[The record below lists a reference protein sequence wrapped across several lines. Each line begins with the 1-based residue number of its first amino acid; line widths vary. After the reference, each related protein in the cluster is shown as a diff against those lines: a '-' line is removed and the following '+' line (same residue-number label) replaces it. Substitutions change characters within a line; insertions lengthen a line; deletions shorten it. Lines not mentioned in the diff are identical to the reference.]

1 MTSQAQIDPSHLS
14 ETKLKD
20 PPKLSGGLPVI
31 GHTRAFVND
40 TVGLLQRTHEECG
53 PVGRFTLFGKDVIL
67 FTGPEA
73 HEALFRQPDEVL
85 NASAAYK
92 MMVPVFGKGVAY
104 GAEPSRMAEQM
115 HMLYPALRNNR
126 MRTYTEVV
134 ARETL
139 DTIANW
145 GDEGEI
151 EAGAFFGMLTNF
163 TSSSCLLGQEFR
175 NEMSEEFSKVYYD
188 LERGIVAWGYIH
200 PYLPIPAFRRRDRA
214 RARLGEMVSEI
225 VDARRRSGYRGED
238 FLQTLMDADY
248 SDGSKLT
255 DHEVTG
261 MLVAAMF
268 AGHHTSSVTT
278 AWTLLELL
286 RHPQLLHEVRDEIR
300 SRYGQERAYTFQSLR
315 DLEKTEWAVKEAL
328 RIHPPL
334 FILLRAAL
342 KDCEIL
348 GYRVKKGNWVAVSPL
363 VAHRDDAVFEN
374 ALQFDPTRYGPGR
387 AEDRRPF
394 AYIAFG
400 GGRHKCMG
408 NAFALL
414 QIKTI
419 LAVLLDHYDFELMGD
434 AIETDFQGL
443 VLGPKPPI
451 RIRYRGAAKRDTGTL
466 RTGRLAKVA
475 GGA

>member
-1 MTSQAQIDPSHLS
+1 MSVRSTATALTSGRPR
-14 ETKLKD
+14 KPPRLK
-20 PPKLSGGLPVI
+20 GGFPVI
-31 GHTRAFVND
+31 GHTMAFVKD
-40 TVGLLQRTHEECG
+40 TIGLLQRTHDECG
-53 PVGRFTLFGKDVIL
+53 TVGRFKLFGKNMIL

-85 NASAAYK
+85 SPNAAYK
-92 MMVPVFGKGVAY
+92 MMVPVFGEGVAY
-104 GAEPSRMAEQM
+104 GAEPAKMAEQM

-126 MRTYTEVV
+126 MRTYTEIV

-139 DTIANW
+139 DIISTW

-151 EAGAFFGMLTNF
+151 EVSSFFGMLTNF
-163 TSSSCLLGQEFR
+163 TSSSCLLGTEFR
-175 NEMSEEFSKVYYD
+175 NEMSEEFSRVYYD

-214 RARLGEMVSEI
+214 RARLGDMVSEI
-225 VDARRRSGYRGED
+225 VQKRKRSGYRGED
-238 FLQTLMDADY
+238 FLQTLMDAQY
-248 SDGSKLT
+248 SDGSKLS
-255 DHEVTG
+255 DHEITG

-278 AWTLLELL
+278 AWTLVELL
-286 RHPQLLHEVRDEIR
+286 RHPRFLDRVRTEIR
-300 SRYGQERAYTFQSLR
+300 QRYAESERYDFQSLR
-315 DLEKTEWAVKEAL
+315 DLEQTEAAVKEAL

-342 KDCEIL
+342 QDCEIL
-348 GYRVKKGNWVAVSPL
+348 GYRVKKGNWVAVSPM
-363 VAHRDDAVFEN
+363 VAHRDDRVFQS
-374 ALQFDPTRYGPGR
+374 ALEYDPDRYAPGR
-387 AEDRRPF
+387 EEDKRPF

-408 NAFALL
+408 NAFAIL

-419 LAVLLDHYDFELMGD
+419 LAVLLNRYDFELAGD
-434 AIETDFQGL
+434 PIETDFQGL

-451 RIRYRGAAKRDTGTL
+451 TVRYERRGA
-466 RTGRLAKVA
+466 
-475 GGA
+475 

>member
-1 MTSQAQIDPSHLS
+1 MTAPARRN
-14 ETKLKD
+14 
-20 PPKLSGGLPVI
+20 PPQLGGGLPVI
-31 GHTRAFVND
+31 GHTLAFVND
-40 TVGLLQRTHEECG
+40 TVGLLQKTHDECG
-53 PVGRFTLFGKDVIL
+53 SVGKFKLFGKDVIL

-85 NASAAYK
+85 SPNAAYK
-92 MMVPVFGKGVAY
+92 MMVPVFGEGVAY
-104 GAEPSRMAEQM
+104 GAEPSKMAEQM

-126 MRTYTEVV
+126 MRTYTEIV

-139 DTIANW
+139 QAITDW

-151 EAGAFFGMLTNF
+151 EAIDFFGILTNYA
-163 TSSSCLLGQEFR
+163 SSSCLLGKEFR

-214 RARLGEMVSEI
+214 RARLGEMVSQI
-225 VDARRRSGYRGED
+225 VEARKQSGYRGED
-238 FLQTLMDADY
+238 FLQTLMDAKY
-248 SDGSKLT
+248 VDGSKLT

-268 AGHHTSSVTT
+268 AGHHTSSVTA
-278 AWTLLELL
+278 AWSLLELL
-286 RHPQLLHEVRDEIR
+286 RHPQFLDGVREEIR
-300 SRYGQERAYTFQSLR
+300 TRYAEDGAYTFQSLR
-315 DLEKTEWAVKEAL
+315 DLEKTECAVKEAL
-328 RIHPPL
+328 RLHPPL

-342 KDCEIL
+342 NDCEIL

-363 VAHRDDAVFEN
+363 VAHRDESVFKN
-374 ALQFDPTRYGPGR
+374 ALDFDPTRYGPGR
-387 AEDRRPF
+387 EEDRRPF
-394 AYIAFG
+394 AYISFG

-419 LAVLLDHYDFELMGD
+419 LAVLLHRYDFELMGET
-434 AIETDFQGL
+434 IETDFQGL
-443 VLGPKPPI
+443 VLGPRPPI
-451 RIRYRGAAKRDTGTL
+451 RIRYRRRRTEMATCQPARTQTSGRPLPL
-466 RTGRLAKVA
+466 RPWRP
-475 GGA
+475 

>member
-1 MTSQAQIDPSHLS
+1 MTAHAQTDSRHL
-14 ETKLKD
+14 TTAKLKN
-20 PPKLSGGLPVI
+20 PPRLKGGVPLI
-31 GHTRAFVND
+31 GHTRPFISD
-40 TVGLLQRTHEECG
+40 TVGLLQRTHDECG
-53 PVGRFTLFGKDVIL
+53 AVGKFQLFGKDIIL

-85 NASAAYK
+85 SPNAAYK

-104 GAEPSRMAEQM
+104 GAEPSKMAEQM
-115 HMLYPALRNNR
+115 HMLYPALRNDR
-126 MRTYTEVV
+126 MRTYTEIV
-134 ARETL
+134 ARETR
-139 DTIANW
+139 DTIASW

-151 EAGAFFGMLTNF
+151 EASAFFGMLTNY
-163 TSSSCLLGQEFR
+163 TSSSCLLGKEFR

-214 RARLGEMVSEI
+214 RARLGEMVSKI
-225 VDARRRSGYRGED
+225 VDARKQSGYRGED
-238 FLQTLMDADY
+238 FLQTLMDSEYA
-248 SDGSKLT
+248 DGSRLT
-255 DHEVTG
+255 DHEITG

-268 AGHHTSSVTT
+268 AGHHTSSVTA

-286 RHPQLLHEVRDEIR
+286 RHPQFLSEVREEIR
-300 SRYGQERAYTFQSLR
+300 TRYADEDAYTFESLR
-315 DLEKTEWAVKEAL
+315 ELEKTEGAVKEAL

-342 KDCEIL
+342 QDCEVL

-363 VAHRDDAVFEN
+363 VAHRDESVFKN
-374 ALQFDPTRYGPGR
+374 ALEFDPGRYGPGR
-387 AEDRRPF
+387 EEDRRPF
-394 AYIAFG
+394 AYISFG

-408 NAFALL
+408 NAFAIL

-419 LAVLLDHYDFELMGD
+419 MAVLLHRYDFELAGD
-434 AIETDFQGL
+434 TIETDFQGL

-451 RIRYRGAAKRDTGTL
+451 RIRYRPRSES
-466 RTGRLAKVA
+466 
-475 GGA
+475 

>member
-1 MTSQAQIDPSHLS
+1 MTAHAQTGSRHL
-14 ETKLKD
+14 TTAKLKP
-20 PPKLSGGLPVI
+20 PPKLKGGLPLI
-31 GHTRAFVND
+31 GHTRAFISD
-40 TVGLLQRTHEECG
+40 TVGLLQRTHDECG
-53 PVGRFTLFGKDVIL
+53 AVGKFELFGKDIIL

-85 NASAAYK
+85 SPNAAYK

-104 GAEPSRMAEQM
+104 GAEPSKMAEQM
-115 HMLYPALRNNR
+115 HMLYPALRNDR
-126 MRTYTEVV
+126 MRTYTEIV
-134 ARETL
+134 ARETR
-139 DTIANW
+139 DTIASW

-151 EAGAFFGMLTNF
+151 EASAFFGMLTNY
-163 TSSSCLLGQEFR
+163 TSSSCLLGKEFR

-214 RARLGEMVSEI
+214 RARLGEMVSKI
-225 VDARRRSGYRGED
+225 VDARKQSGYRGED
-238 FLQTLMDADY
+238 FLQTLMDSEYA
-248 SDGSKLT
+248 DGSRLT
-255 DHEVTG
+255 DHEITG

-268 AGHHTSSVTT
+268 AGHHTSSVTA

-286 RHPQLLHEVRDEIR
+286 RHPQFLSEVREEIR
-300 SRYGQERAYTFQSLR
+300 TRYADEDAYTFESLR
-315 DLEKTEWAVKEAL
+315 ELEKTEGAVKEAL

-342 KDCEIL
+342 QDCEVL

-363 VAHRDDAVFEN
+363 VAHRDESVFKN
-374 ALQFDPTRYGPGR
+374 ALEFDPGRYGPGR
-387 AEDRRPF
+387 EEDRRPF
-394 AYIAFG
+394 AYISFG

-408 NAFALL
+408 NAFAIL

-419 LAVLLDHYDFELMGD
+419 MAVLLHRYDFELVGD
-434 AIETDFQGL
+434 TIETDFQGL

-451 RIRYRGAAKRDTGTL
+451 RIRYRL
-466 RTGRLAKVA
+466 RSES
-475 GGA
+475 

>member
-1 MTSQAQIDPSHLS
+1 MTVRAHSTATTIAAGTARKPPR
-14 ETKLKD
+14 LK
-20 PPKLSGGLPVI
+20 GGLPVI
-31 GHTRAFVND
+31 GHTMAFVKD
-40 TVGLLQRTHEECG
+40 TIGLLQRTHDECG
-53 PVGRFTLFGKDVIL
+53 QVGRFKLFGKDMIL

-85 NASAAYK
+85 SPNAAYK
-92 MMVPVFGKGVAY
+92 MMVPVFGEGVAY
-104 GAEPSRMAEQM
+104 GAEPARMAEQM

-126 MRTYTEVV
+126 MRTYTEIV

-139 DTIANW
+139 DVISTW
-145 GDEGEI
+145 GDEGQI
-151 EAGAFFGMLTNF
+151 EVSSFFGMLTNY
-163 TSSSCLLGQEFR
+163 TSSSCLLGTEFR
-175 NEMSEEFSKVYYD
+175 NEMSEEFAKVYYD

-214 RARLGEMVSEI
+214 RARLGQMVSEI
-225 VDARRRSGYRGED
+225 VEKRKASGYRGED
-238 FLQTLMDADY
+238 FLQTLMDAEY

-255 DHEVTG
+255 DHEITG

-278 AWTLLELL
+278 AWTLIELL
-286 RHPQLLHEVRDEIR
+286 RHPRFLAQVRSEIR
-300 SRYGQERAYTFQSLR
+300 ARYAESEEYDFQSLR
-315 DLEKTEWAVKEAL
+315 DLEKTEGAVKEAL

-342 KDCEIL
+342 QDCEIL
-348 GYRVKKGNWVAVSPL
+348 GYQVKKGNWVAVSPM
-363 VAHRDDAVFEN
+363 VAHRDDDVFRD
-374 ALQFDPTRYGPGR
+374 ALTYDPDRYGPGR
-387 AEDRRPF
+387 EEDKRPF

-408 NAFALL
+408 NAFAIL

-419 LAVLLDHYDFELMGD
+419 LAVLLNRYDFELAGD
-434 AIETDFQGL
+434 PIETDFQGL

-451 RIRYRGAAKRDTGTL
+451 AVRYERRRA
-466 RTGRLAKVA
+466 
-475 GGA
+475 